1 MENNRYS
8 LRREMNIEERIK
20 LNQQKLNGIVS
31 RINQMETEK
40 QELLQ
45 ESLRLD
51 GENRILNEQLQEK
64 TKKKGD

>member
-1 MENNRYS
+1 
-8 LRREMNIEERIK
+8 MNIEERIK